1 MPRLPAAVKAL
12 GAVSLLTDV
21 SSEMIYPLLPA
32 FVTGTLR
39 AGPAVLGAI
48 EGLAEATA
56 SLVKLASGRLSDRLP
71 RRKPLVVAGYA
82 LSSLARPLVAL
93 ATGAGHVLAIR
104 LTDRLGKGVRGAPR
118 DAIVAAVTP
127 PALRGR
133 AYGFQ
138 RAMDHT
144 GAFAGPLIATALL
157 ALGFE
162 LRTVFALAAV
172 PGLAA
177 VVVLVLAVREDPQGG
192 QRAPAADAPDRSA
205 AGGGSS
211 AQPGNAGMAGA
222 WAGGTG
228 EMLVA
233 TGAGLAGPEPATP
246 ATAPALPPSFR
257 AYLVVLALFT
267 LGNSSDAFLLLRAQQ
282 TGVGLWAI
290 PLLWAF
296 HHLVKALASTHGGAL
311 SDRLGRKPA
320 IAAGFLVYALAYAG
334 FAWATSPLQVFALF
348 ALYGL
353 HHALCEGPERAL
365 VADLAADGARGRAFG
380 AYHAVTGAMLLP
392 ASLLTG
398 GLWQAFGAQA
408 ALLTGAALAGAAAI
422 GLMVLVREANAGHG
436 SH

>member
-1 MPRLPAAVKAL
+1 MPRLPGTVKAL

-56 SLVKLASGRLSDRLP
+56 ALVKLGSGRLSDRLA

-82 LSSLARPLVAL
+82 LSSLTRPLVAL
-93 ATGAGHVLAIR
+93 ATGVGQVLAIR

-127 PALRGR
+127 AALRGR
-133 AYGFQ
+133 AYGFH

-157 ALGFE
+157 TLGFE
-162 LRTVFALAAV
+162 LRTVFALAAL

-177 VVVLVLAVREDPQGG
+177 VAVLILAVREEPEAGKRLPVAGPADDGDDGALVDSAGIVAPSVG
-192 QRAPAADAPDRSA
+192 RTANRPAA
-205 AGGGSS
+205 
-211 AQPGNAGMAGA
+211 GA
-222 WAGGTG
+222 KFA
-228 EMLVA
+228 A
-233 TGAGLAGPEPATP
+233 TGPAS
-246 ATAPALPPSFR
+246 ATQAPALPASFR
-257 AYLVVLALFT
+257 AYLVILALFT
-267 LGNSSDAFLLLRAQQ
+267 LGNSSDAFLLLRAQEA
-282 TGVGLWAI
+282 GVGLWAI

-365 VADLAADGARGRAFG
+365 VADLAAEGARGRAFG

-398 GLWQAFGAQA
+398 ALWQAFGAQA

-422 GLMVLVREANAGHG
+422 GLMLLVREANAERPAEA
-436 SH
+436 